1 MGSVA
6 AIPQVVEERVVFYHQ
21 RAAHFYRT
29 LGYFIGNVIVDIPFS
44 IIETI
49 IFTCLVFWMT
59 GMYKGLHEPFISYC
73 VYALVLF
80 LTSMI
85 AKQFARFCAASTPT
99 LGFASSIAPAM
110 LCVWLVFAGFLIPRS
125 SIEWYWSWMNI
136 LSPFRYTFESLAI
149 NQLNDLSFYCSAG
162 ELVPPNTNATT
173 PPYFGQQVR
182 LISECC
188 VSIETY
194 HSALSLSLCVDR
206 SAQFNLVLRYWLVN
220 LDCTT
225 KTSGFGSIR
234 PYCSASTCSFA
245 LQPTV
250 AWHSSSSS
258 PRALRLQQRSISM
271 ERLSSRNRAVSQRHS
286 WAATSTRQ
294 WCTWDRQ
301 CRRSKCAP

>member
-173 PPYFGQQVR
+173 PPYFGQQVC

-188 VSIETY
+188 VSIETN
-194 HSALSLSLCVDR
+194 HSARALSLSLCVCVCVCVLIGLPNSIWYSDIGWSIWIVPRRQVDLDR
-206 SAQFNLVLRYWLVN
+206 YGRIVRLLLVLLHCNLLWLGIPP
-220 LDCTT
+220 LQAH
-225 KTSGFGSIR
+225 GLFGS
-234 PYCSASTCSFA
+234 
-245 LQPTV
+245 
-250 AWHSSSSS
+250 SSG
-258 PRALRLQQRSISM
+258 RS
-271 ERLSSRNRAVSQRHS
+271 RWRG
-286 WAATSTRQ
+286 
-294 WCTWDRQ
+294 
-301 CRRSKCAP
+301 